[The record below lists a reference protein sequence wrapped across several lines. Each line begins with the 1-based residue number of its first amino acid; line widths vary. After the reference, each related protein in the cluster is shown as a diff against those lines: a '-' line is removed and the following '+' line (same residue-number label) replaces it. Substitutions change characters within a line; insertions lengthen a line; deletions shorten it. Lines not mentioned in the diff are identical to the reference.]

1 MRRVPAASNAPP
13 KVLLGAFLLL
23 VGLDLCG
30 QGSIVFAA
38 CPQAEVVSQA
48 EGTPS
53 GTTAEEKLSS
63 TDSPAVAQESTGPAT
78 TGPASAVPEENSNTG
93 TPKAAPEPKKEPEI
107 SGWMGTVDSIFGKL
121 VVGPMETILF
131 FDFGTKSLVGA
142 SVPFVVLWLLFGG
155 LFLTIKMGFVNFRGF
170 WHGIQ
175 LVSGKFDDPNEPGE
189 VSHFQALSSA
199 LSGTV
204 GLGNIAG
211 VAVAVG
217 IGGAGATFWMILCG
231 LLGMT
236 SKFSEC
242 SLAVLYRRVGTDG
255 TVLGGP
261 MVYLKDGLEK
271 IGWGKLGR
279 FLSIVFAILCIGGS
293 FGGGNSY
300 QVVQSLNAIK
310 TDPNLTILQDYPWI
324 YGLIMV
330 VAVGAVIIGG
340 IKSIGQVAGA
350 IVPFMCLAYMAMAL
364 AIIGLNYDKIP
375 WAISQIFI
383 GAFTPA
389 GVAGGILGVMVQGV
403 KRASFSNEAGA
414 GSAAIAHSA
423 AKTDRPMSEGFVAL
437 LEPFIDTVVV
447 CTLTAIMVVIT
458 GLASDPQ
465 VQEMAAQSRG
475 AEITL
480 KAVTQNQGFEWF
492 KYVLYVA
499 VILFAYSTC
508 ISWSYYGERCF
519 VFLFGNRSSM
529 LYRGLF
535 LFFTFLGSIVSP
547 TNILNFSDMLILS
560 MAVPNLIGVFLL
572 SGVIRRE
579 MDAYWKSYKA
589 GELHRHKN

>member
-1 MRRVPAASNAPP
+1 MQKVPAASNAPL

-23 VGLDLCG
+23 VGSFLVGLDSVVVG
-30 QGSIVFAA
+30 AE
-38 CPQAEVVSQA
+38 PQAATVNQSETASQDA
-48 EGTPS
+48 AIEG
-53 GTTAEEKLSS
+53 ESS
-63 TDSPAVAQESTGPAT
+63 KDSPSVAKELTTPTSAEPEAKSSAVASP
-78 TGPASAVPEENSNTG
+78 
-93 TPKAAPEPKKEPEI
+93 AAPEAKKEPEV

-131 FDFGTKSLVGA
+131 FDFGTKSLVGT

-217 IGGAGATFWMILCG
+217 VGGAGATFWMILCG

-271 IGWGKLGR
+271 IGLGKLGS
-279 FLSIVFAILCIGGS
+279 FLSVLFAILCIGGS

-300 QVVQSLNAIK
+300 QIVQSLNAIK
-310 TDPNLTILQDYPWI
+310 MDPNLAILQDHPWI

-364 AIIGLNYDKIP
+364 VVIGLNYDKIP

-403 KRASFSNEAGA
+403 KRAAFSNEAGA

-447 CTLTAIMVVIT
+447 CTLTALMVVIT

-465 VQEMAAQSRG
+465 VQAMAAQSRG

-572 SGVIRRE
+572 SGVIRKE
-579 MDAYWKSYKA
+579 MDSYWKSYKA
-589 GELHRHKN
+589 GELDRHNS

>member
-1 MRRVPAASNAPP
+1 MQKVPAASNAPL

-23 VGLDLCG
+23 VGSNLGGKDSVVVG
-30 QGSIVFAA
+30 AQPQEAA
-38 CPQAEVVSQA
+38 VTKSETTTPDATVNEQA
-48 EGTPS
+48 
-53 GTTAEEKLSS
+53 LS
-63 TDSPAVAQESTGPAT
+63 TDSAAVSKEITAQTSSEAKVTSAT
-78 TGPASAVPEENSNTG
+78 VSSA
-93 TPKAAPEPKKEPEI
+93 AAPEAKKEPEL
-107 SGWMGTVDSIFGKL
+107 SGWMGTVDSIFGKFL
-121 VVGPMETILF
+121 VGPMETILF
-131 FDFGTKSLVGA
+131 FDFGTKSLVGT

-217 IGGAGATFWMILCG
+217 VGGAGATFWMILCG

-242 SLAVLYRRVGTDG
+242 SLAVLYRRVGADG

-271 IGWGKLGR
+271 IGLGKLGG
-279 FLSIVFAILCIGGS
+279 FLSVVFAILCIGGS

-310 TDPNLTILQDYPWI
+310 TDPNLTILQDHPWI

-403 KRASFSNEAGA
+403 KRAAFSNEAGA

-447 CTLTAIMVVIT
+447 CTLTALMVVIT
-458 GLASDPQ
+458 GMASDPQ
-465 VQEMAAQSRG
+465 VQAMAAQSRG

-480 KAVTQNQGFEWF
+480 KAVTQNPDFEWF

-572 SGVIRRE
+572 SGVIRKE
-579 MDAYWKSYKA
+579 MDSYWKSYKA
-589 GELHRHKN
+589 GELHRHKT